1 MRYDPIGQDTINDII
16 DGATNNKK
24 STEEIVA
31 DLGSWGNFL
40 ATVLDVFMTFVQTV
54 KDILQQYNF
63 AK

>member
-1 MRYDPIGQDTINDII
+1 MRYEPIDQGTINDII

-24 STEEIVA
+24 SVEDIVA

-40 ATVLDVFMTFVQTV
+40 ATVLDAFMSFVQTV

-63 AK
+63 KK